1 MSESDDD
8 TNAAGPSTPKK
19 KRIVRG
25 DLVVKE
31 KHRQQKYR
39 ADWEK
44 EPKFSKWLTND
55 PQDDFKARCKV
66 CNTSMIAEK
75 HVLSKHS
82 EGQKHLKNLTSIRA
96 AKPVTSFFP
105 SSSTSQENNTIKLAK
120 IAEVKMAAYF
130 AEHNIAFNSADHLGK
145 LLKECFPDS
154 KILKETNI
162 TRKKTAK
169 IIYKG
174 VGPGHKAELAEKLK
188 TSKFSIMTD
197 ESTDISTS
205 KASCVVVRFFNDIS
219 GRIESKFWNLHE
231 IFSDDDPS
239 AVNEGATAENIY
251 KKLKKSI
258 MDYGIPL
265 KNVVGFGSDGCN
277 VMMGSA
283 NSVASRFKEDCP
295 GIIIMKCI
303 CHSAHLCASA
313 ACQKLPNR
321 CEQLARNIFSF
332 IHNSSKRSAALKQ
345 FQEFLDLKP
354 QKMLHPS
361 QTRWL
366 SLQQVVARVLSNW
379 DALKL
384 YFTDMALS
392 ERSLSGQSIL
402 ELLWDPY
409 IKLYYEFLTWVL
421 PKFTIFNKYFQ
432 SAEVVV
438 TELDAKVKEMY
449 KDFLFCFMDRGHVNQ
464 TDLSKINPEDK
475 TKHLNDELLYLGIS
489 VATKINTPEIKAD
502 MNRRKEF
509 LSRCKDFLV
518 ESTLQIKK
526 RWDFGNEALICISLL
541 SPKNAL
547 SQRMRERTPSILP
560 IASNFP
566 RVIDL
571 QDLQTLQVLDDQ
583 WRMLPLAEIDED
595 LKEEKRP
602 DVFWAKLSKWSDIS
616 ESQPFKEISR
626 FALDC
631 LVLPHANADCE
642 RVFSKVNLTKTRI
655 RNKLATQS
663 IDALLLTCDAVKE
676 SKSKNCTDFAPSDD
690 MLRRIVA
697 KDDVPNIEELANIEV
712 ILPS

>member
-1 MSESDDD
+1 
-8 TNAAGPSTPKK
+8 
-19 KRIVRG
+19 
-25 DLVVKE
+25 
-31 KHRQQKYR
+31 
-39 ADWEK
+39 
-44 EPKFSKWLTND
+44 
-55 PQDDFKARCKV
+55 
-66 CNTSMIAEK
+66 
-75 HVLSKHS
+75 
-82 EGQKHLKNLTSIRA
+82 
-96 AKPVTSFFP
+96 
-105 SSSTSQENNTIKLAK
+105 
-120 IAEVKMAAYF
+120 
-130 AEHNIAFNSADHLGK
+130 
-145 LLKECFPDS
+145 
-154 KILKETNI
+154 
-162 TRKKTAK
+162 
-169 IIYKG
+169 
-174 VGPGHKAELAEKLK
+174 
-188 TSKFSIMTD
+188 
-197 ESTDISTS
+197 
-205 KASCVVVRFFNDIS
+205 
-219 GRIESKFWNLHE
+219 
-231 IFSDDDPS
+231 
-239 AVNEGATAENIY
+239 
-251 KKLKKSI
+251 

-421 PKFTIFNKYFQ
+421 PKFTIFNKYFP

-509 LSRCKDFLV
+509 L
-518 ESTLQIKK
+518 T
-526 RWDFGNEALICISLL
+526 LICISLL

-602 DVFWAKLSKWSDIS
+602 DVFWAKLT
-616 ESQPFKEISR
+616 PSR

-676 SKSKNCTDFAPSDD
+676 SK
-690 MLRRIVA
+690 
-697 KDDVPNIEELANIEV
+697 
-712 ILPS
+712 